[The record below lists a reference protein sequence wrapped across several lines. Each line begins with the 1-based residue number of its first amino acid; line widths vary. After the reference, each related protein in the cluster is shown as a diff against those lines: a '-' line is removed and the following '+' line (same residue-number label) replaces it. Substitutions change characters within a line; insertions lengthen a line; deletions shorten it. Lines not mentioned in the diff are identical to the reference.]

1 MRSIRS
7 LLLILPC
14 FVAMAT
20 ADPLPPSLVWT
31 ADPIT
36 SFTSPANSPDSG
48 ASAFATDTGMGVN
61 GSCIAESTTCYSE
74 YAFVRTFTV
83 TSPGTFVASGS
94 LTDDILAFNC
104 VPDFCYPSATATGSF
119 TVSGDFI
126 DLSDAGS
133 AVNSSSDCVSLGCE
147 VFLNLSDTE
156 SSLVTLADGNYALAE
171 QFTESA
177 VGNGD
182 TSLDFNGTFSLVP
195 TPEPRYGFAVV
206 ALALLIVLWR
216 KTRASA
222 AELS

>member
-1 MRSIRS
+1 
-7 LLLILPC
+7 
-14 FVAMAT
+14 
-20 ADPLPPSLVWT
+20 
-31 ADPIT
+31 
-36 SFTSPANSPDSG
+36 
-48 ASAFATDTGMGVN
+48 
-61 GSCIAESTTCYSE
+61 
-74 YAFVRTFTV
+74 
-83 TSPGTFVASGS
+83 
-94 LTDDILAFNC
+94 
-104 VPDFCYPSATATGSF
+104 
-119 TVSGDFI
+119 
-126 DLSDAGS
+126 
-133 AVNSSSDCVSLGCE
+133 LGCE

-177 VGNGD
+177 MGNGD